1 MGFFP
6 LKAELKTIFLS
17 SFSPY
22 LEQSVNPYI
31 VKLSIVDD
39 EATLNVSTWLD
50 SSVLLEMLFH
60 MKCRVMDA
68 SIGGWEKSGLRTVL
82 L

>member
-1 MGFFP
+1 M
-6 LKAELKTIFLS
+6 
-17 SFSPY
+17 
-22 LEQSVNPYI
+22 NPYI

-60 MKCRVMDA
+60 VKCRLMDA
-68 SIGGWEKSGLRTVL
+68 SMVYGGNQVSEQCCSKEQQCSGCSALCSCNRL
-82 L
+82 DSS